1 MAVLN
6 DGGVEKLTLAVLR
19 LTVIGLR
26 GTHAGH
32 RRSARVSVNSPACR

>member
-1 MAVLN
+1 MAASR
-6 DGGVEKLTLAVLR
+6 KLTLAVLR

-32 RRSARVSVNSPACR
+32 SRSARVSVNSPACR